1 MRIAITIDI
10 RSEKE
15 EMKNLR
21 NNFICESKEIQESKE
36 SNESKESKEPKES
49 KQSKNQHKR
58 QFNELK
64 LIKHPEMFIESY
76 AQKSKYSKDTQ
87 IKKI

>member
-21 NNFICESKEIQESKE
+21 NNFICESKE
-36 SNESKESKEPKES
+36 
-49 KQSKNQHKR
+49 
-58 QFNELK
+58 
-64 LIKHPEMFIESY
+64 
-76 AQKSKYSKDTQ
+76 
-87 IKKI
+87 